1 MAKTKKP
8 THKPSLPFSPAA
20 DTLHQEGNWLWIPL
34 RKEWRDVT
42 TKPEEIVRQ
51 KFIRTLVEHYGYA
64 LEQMDQERRTQ
75 HGHKSP
81 RADIVIWQSAT
92 EKDAARTPVLVIEC
106 KTDTIDIQQRDYYQG
121 ESYTRA
127 AGCEFFIATNA
138 RHTAVFKLVPG
149 LPGGFVAI
157 NEIPKASDW
166 GDAKRLKEIRES
178 LRTFNRK
185 EFQDL
190 LFVCHSILRDV
201 HKMDPGRA
209 FDTISKILFIK
220 MYIERS
226 GLHGTFT
233 VDYLDQRAASRMP
246 NDPLVHDGLFELTKD
261 YYKADDLFAATDKL
275 EISETTFRRIVKE
288 LQRFDLSKTGDDIK
302 GLAFEKF
309 LGTTFRGEL
318 GQFFTPRPV
327 VEFMVDLL
335 NPQESQ
341 LICDPA
347 SGSGGFLIR
356 AFEHVRAQIVA
367 DVQRQK
373 DEERARIE
381 ALGLPE
387 EEEETQIEAA
397 FSRLNRELLPSDD
410 DNKPIDT
417 RVGRLAWKCIYGTD
431 AEPRAA
437 RTAKMN
443 MIMHGDGHGGI
454 HYHDGL
460 LDINGIFNGRFDLV
474 LTNPPFGSNVG
485 SDQKV
490 GGSDET
496 RVPTDAAYLQRCRER
511 GYGAPWEESHH
522 RLLQAAAS
530 KTPILD
536 LFEIGKG
543 KNNRPTELI
552 FVERCLNLLKLGGR
566 MGIVLPDGNL
576 NNPSL
581 AWLRRWAEGKAKLLA
596 VVSLPE
602 ETFKSSNATVKA
614 SLVFLRKFTEAE
626 TAQWEATW
634 AQAHTELDAGFDTQ
648 RNDAHG
654 SYAPRIVSGEAAD
667 ATRLLAELAA
677 LGLQRTLPHWQRGE
691 APDYP
696 RQAQPTTQGK
706 PYWQGE
712 AAKEY
717 KKTAAE
723 LKSQATAALA
733 DVQKRSDTLFSELK
747 TRYKAIDEAH
757 TAALWARVRELFDY
771 PVFVAAPK
779 TVGITSTGE
788 TGEGVASELPDLLK
802 AYREFENWLECGAKP
817 ETAPTASKSRDWKG
831 MERWFEHLTSA
842 RRSSLYPLVPLQEIL
857 DERRESVH
865 VNGALGDWQ
874 AITIKFSGEVQ
885 PRERAEAF
893 KGPMFAAYPGDLA
906 FSKID
911 ARNGAIGLIP
921 TSIPKAVVTSEYPV
935 FTPKAEKLRAA
946 YLHHLLRAEHFRADL
961 QRKASRT
968 SGRKRVTP
976 EGFLSLEV
984 PVPSLDEQDRLI
996 ADFARADEM
1005 EREAARLRQSAWTAF
1020 ESALFT
1026 PTEPSAA

>member
-1 MAKTKKP
+1 MAKTRKP
-8 THKPSLPFSPAA
+8 THQPSLPFPSGT
-20 DTLHQEGNWLWIPL
+20 DTLHLDGTWLWIPL

-42 TKPEEIVRQ
+42 AKPEEIVRQ
-51 KFIRTLVEHYGYA
+51 RFIRTLVDHYGYA

-81 RADIVIWQSAT
+81 RVDIVIWQSAT
-92 EKDAARTPVLVIEC
+92 EKAAGLTPVLVIEC
-106 KTDTIDIQQRDYYQG
+106 KTDTIEIQERDYYQG

-127 AGCEFFIATNA
+127 TGCEFFIATNA

-220 MYIERS
+220 MYVERS
-226 GLHGTFT
+226 GQHGTFST
-233 VDYLDQRAASRMP
+233 EYLDRRAAVRLP
-246 NDPLVHDGLFELTKD
+246 TDLAVHDGLFEQTKTF
-261 YYKADDLFAATDKL
+261 YRADDLFTAADKL
-275 EISETTFRRIVKE
+275 DISEETFRRIVKQLE
-288 LQRFDLSKTGDDIK
+288 RFDLSKTGDDIK

-335 NPQESQ
+335 NPQEGQ

-356 AFEHVRAQIVA
+356 AFEHVRAGIVA
-367 DVQRQK
+367 DIQRQK
-373 DEERARIE
+373 DEERTRIE

-387 EEEETQIEAA
+387 EEEDCLIEEA
-397 FSRLNRELLPSDD
+397 FSRLNQQLLPSGE

-417 RVGRLAWKCIYGTD
+417 RVGRLAWRCIYGTD

-460 LDINGIFNGRFDLV
+460 LDINGIFNARFDLV

-496 RVPTDAAYLQRCRER
+496 RVPTDEAYLTRCRER
-511 GYGAPWEESHH
+511 GYGQAWEESHQ
-522 RLLQAAAS
+522 RLLDAAS
-530 KTPILD
+530 AKTPILD
-536 LFEIGKG
+536 MFEIGKA

-552 FVERCLNLLKLGGR
+552 FVERCLNLLKPGGR

-602 ETFKSSNATVKA
+602 ETFRSSNATVKA
-614 SLVFLRKFTEAE
+614 SLVFLSKFTEAE
-626 TAQWEATW
+626 TQQWEAAW
-634 AQAHTELDAGFDTQ
+634 MQAHADLDAGFDEE
-648 RNDAHG
+648 RNARHG
-654 SYAPRIVSGEAAD
+654 EYSPRIVTGED
-667 ATRLLAELAA
+667 AEAKRLLDELAS
-677 LGLQRTLPHWQRGE
+677 LGLNRVLPSWQRGE
-691 APDYP
+691 APAYP
-696 RQAQPTTQGK
+696 RQPKPTSQGK
-706 PYWQGE
+706 PVWQGE
-712 AAKEY
+712 AAKEH
-717 KKTAAE
+717 KKAVTE
-723 LKSQATAALA
+723 FKKQATAALA
-733 DVQKRSDTLFSELK
+733 TVQKHSDTLLSELK
-747 TRYKAIDEAH
+747 ARYRAIDEAH
-757 TAALWARVRELFDY
+757 TAALWGRVRELFDY

-788 TGEGVASELPDLLK
+788 TGEGVASEFPALLK
-802 AYREFENWLECGAKP
+802 AYREFEVWLAQGAKP
-817 ETAPTASKSRDWKG
+817 E
-831 MERWFEHLTSA
+831 
-842 RRSSLYPLVPLQEIL
+842 
-857 DERRESVH
+857 
-865 VNGALGDWQ
+865 
-874 AITIKFSGEVQ
+874 
-885 PRERAEAF
+885 
-893 KGPMFAAYPGDLA
+893 
-906 FSKID
+906 
-911 ARNGAIGLIP
+911 
-921 TSIPKAVVTSEYPV
+921 
-935 FTPKAEKLRAA
+935 
-946 YLHHLLRAEHFRADL
+946 
-961 QRKASRT
+961 
-968 SGRKRVTP
+968 VTP
-976 EGFLSLEV
+976 NF
-984 PVPSLDEQDRLI
+984 PAPS
-996 ADFARADEM
+996 
-1005 EREAARLRQSAWTAF
+1005 TA
-1020 ESALFT
+1020 
-1026 PTEPSAA
+1026 